1 MYGKKSETKFT
12 IQFSRTDPAHLHV
25 AGILNQLE
33 RYGKAQYIVDAVMHY
48 ISSGASGGTQD
59 VQRAARPAA
68 IDERYIEE
76 VVNRII
82 LNRQKREADRP
93 ASPYNIPASPY
104 NRPANPN
111 NRSAPDGED
120 LLNPPQPEKTTLDND
135 IDMLD
140 SDIETLG
147 NDGFAAITNAL
158 DMFRKK

>member
-25 AGILNQLE
+25 AGILNQQE
-33 RYGKAQYIVDAVMHY
+33 RYGKAQYIVDAVTHY

-82 LNRQKREADRP
+82 LDRQKRGADRP
-93 ASPYNIPASPY
+93 ASPYNIPANHY
-104 NRPANPN
+104 

-120 LLNPPQPEKTTLDND
+120 FNIPPQPEEIPPQPEEITLDN
-135 IDMLD
+135 
-140 SDIETLG
+140 DIETLG
-147 NDGFAAITNAL
+147 NDSFDAITNAL
-158 DMFRKK
+158 DMFRKR